1 MPRSAEKTMQLLRDR
16 RNAIH
21 LAYEAND
28 ALITQSPVVTPDLAL
43 SYAMRLITLDIQDT
57 VVASAIHRR
66 TQDEIPPQFDA
77 KGVLKDRITLLNQM
91 RKGDLFPIR
100 EHLHIEG
107 LRQLLDADL
116 TDPEEGVADI
126 EFAGKLIDVEEALP
140 FIISPSQVK
149 IPTPPWLER

>member
-16 RNAIH
+16 QNAIQ

-28 ALITQSPVVTPDLAL
+28 ALITQSPVVTPNLAL
-43 SYAMRLITLDIQDT
+43 SYAMRLITLDIQYT

-107 LRQLLDADL
+107 
-116 TDPEEGVADI
+116 
-126 EFAGKLIDVEEALP
+126 
-140 FIISPSQVK
+140 
-149 IPTPPWLER
+149 